1 MVPSNMKITN
11 PFQIGLLGGLGVLTA
26 FVIGGAVTSLANVIT
41 YVFAAVFLA
50 LGLDP
55 IVSALERRGLRREL
69 AILTV
74 VVFLLG
80 ILALLIWNVFPTL
93 VSESTRFLELA
104 PSLITSITSVGFVV
118 DLDNQLGGVITS
130 ALAEAGNFLSNSANW
145 PTMLGGVVQVGI
157 SLFNGFFG
165 AIIIVVLTLF
175 FLASLDRFKS
185 WIYRLVAGS
194 KRDRFKEIS
203 EQVAKSVGRYVMGQT
218 SVALINGILSF
229 ALMSIVGLPFALVL
243 SAIVFLFSLV
253 PLVGTISGA
262 VLVTLVALS
271 VSPTTALIVGIYYL
285 VYMQVEAY
293 LISPRIMSVAVAVPG
308 PVVVVAALSGGALLG
323 VLGALV
329 AIPVAASIILIL
341 REILVPRQNAR

>member
-1 MVPSNMKITN
+1 MASSKMKLTN
-11 PFQIGLLGGLGVLTA
+11 PFKVGLLGGLGVLTA
-26 FVIGGAVTSLANVIT
+26 LLIGGAVASLANIIT

-55 IVSALERRGLRREL
+55 IVSALEKRGFKREL

-93 VSESTRFLELA
+93 VDESTKFLELA
-104 PSLITSITSVGFVV
+104 PELITSITSVGFIV

-130 ALAEAGNFLSNSANW
+130 ALAEAGSFLANSANW

-157 SLFNGFFG
+157 NLFNGVFG
-165 AIIIVVLTLF
+165 GVIIIVLTLF
-175 FLASLDRFKS
+175 FLASLDRFKG
-185 WIYRLVAGS
+185 WIYVLVARS
-194 KRDRFKEIS
+194 KRDHFKEIA
-203 EQVAKSVGRYVMGQT
+203 EQVARSVGRYVMGQT

-229 ALMSIVGLPFALVL
+229 AVMSIVGVPFALVL
-243 SAIVFLFSLV
+243 SAIVFLFALV

-285 VYMQVEAY
+285 VYMQIEAY

>member
-1 MVPSNMKITN
+1 MAQNSMKLTN
-11 PFQIGLLGGLGVLTA
+11 AFQAGLMGGLGVLTA
-26 FVIGGAVTSLANVIT
+26 LVLGGAVATLANVLT

-55 IVSALERRGLRREL
+55 IVSLLERRGLKRQF

-93 VSESTRFLELA
+93 VSESGKFIELA
-104 PSLITSITSVGFVV
+104 PSLITSITTLGFVI
-118 DLDNQLGGVITS
+118 DLDNQFGGVISS
-130 ALAEAGNFLSNSANW
+130 ALNEAISFLSNSANW

-165 AIIIVVLTLF
+165 GVIIVVLTLF

-185 WIYRLVAGS
+185 WIYRLIPGS
-194 KRDRFKEIS
+194 KRKRFIAIS
-203 EQVAKSVGRYVMGQT
+203 EEVAKSVGRYVMGQT
-218 SVALINGILSF
+218 SVALINAVLSF
-229 ALMSIVGLPFALVL
+229 ILMTLVGVPFSIVL
-243 SAIVFLFSLV
+243 SAIVFIFALV

-271 VSPTTALIVGIYYL
+271 VSPTSALIVGIYYL

-308 PVVVVAALSGGALLG
+308 PVVVIAALSGGALLG
-323 VLGALV
+323 ILGALV

-341 REILVPRQNAR
+341 REILVPRQNSL